1 MLRSQIA
8 KDFAKSIKSDKIK
21 NIILFGSVARG
32 EDTEDSDIDILIVSS
47 HKDELFDFVYDKIYE
62 ILIDN
67 EELISAHFVDEE
79 KFEKEKDFSFLST
92 VLKEGVVLA

>member
-1 MLRSQIA
+1 
-8 KDFAKSIKSDKIK
+8 
-21 NIILFGSVARG
+21 
-32 EDTEDSDIDILIVSS
+32 
-47 HKDELFDFVYDKIYE
+47 
-62 ILIDN
+62 LIDN